1 MMSGGR
7 LIAIYEQSGHFGT
20 SMHMNNPVCFFWFRR
35 DLRLEDNH
43 GLFHALKEGN
53 VVGLFIFDRN
63 ILEKLDDT
71 DDRRVNFLHR
81 QVLQIKEKIEGKGGR
96 MEVRYG
102 TPIEVWDT
110 LSTEYTIQGVYANE
124 DYEPYARTRDMHISS
139 FLKARGT
146 TAYFFKDQVLFAP
159 NEITSGSGKPYA
171 VYTPFSKVWLTKLE
185 GEGIPEYPSGEVEG
199 WATMSSVQMP
209 GLSSMGFEGCA
220 FEFPST
226 QVRDQIIRDYAETRN
241 TPALDATSHL
251 GIHLRFGTVS
261 PRQLVNRA
269 KALSLTFTKEL
280 AWREFFMHILWHNPH
295 VVDGAYRPAYDAIP
309 WRSNAE
315 DFERWCEGNTGYP
328 IVDAGMRELKA
339 TGFMH
344 NRVRMIAASFLVK
357 HLLLDWR
364 LGEAWFARWL
374 LDFELASN
382 NGNWQWV
389 AGTGCDASP
398 YFRVFNPETQ
408 AQKFDPKGAYIRKWV
423 PEVDGL
429 NYPKPMV
436 EHKMARQ
443 RAIDT
448 YKQALG
454 KA

>member
-1 MMSGGR
+1 M
-7 LIAIYEQSGHFGT
+7 L
-20 SMHMNNPVCFFWFRR
+20 MNDPVHFFWFRR

-43 GLFHALKEGN
+43 GLYRALKEGQ
-53 VVGLFIFDRN
+53 VIGLFIFDRN
-63 ILEKLDDT
+63 ILDKLEDA
-71 DDRRVNFLHR
+71 DDRRVQFLHKR
-81 QVLQIKEKIEGKGGR
+81 VFEIKEHIEGKGGR

-102 TPIEVWDT
+102 TPEEIWGK
-110 LSTEYTIQGVYANE
+110 LTEEYAIQAVFANE
-124 DYEPYARTRDMHISS
+124 DYEPYARERDTRIGAQLRDKEIS
-139 FLKARGT
+139 LHL
-146 TAYFFKDQVLFAP
+146 FKDQVLFAP
-159 NEITSGSGKPYA
+159 EEIASGSGKPYA
-171 VYTPFSKVWLTKLE
+171 VYTPYSNVWLAKLE
-185 GEGIPEYPSGEVEG
+185 EEGIPEYPSSEVGG
-199 WATMSSVQMP
+199 WASLASVEMLE
-209 GLSSMGFEGCA
+209 LSAMGFEWSA

-226 QVRDQIIRDYAETRN
+226 QVSDSIIREYAETRN

-251 GIHLRFGTVS
+251 GLHLRFGTIS
-261 PRQLVNRA
+261 PRQLVKRS

-309 WRSNAE
+309 WRNSAE

-344 NRVRMIAASFLVK
+344 NRVRMITASFLVK

-374 LDFELASN
+374 LDFDLASN

-408 AQKFDPKGAYIRKWV
+408 AQKFDPKGMYIRKWV